1 MNMEKRRNR
10 AAILVS
16 DTKNTKKRLLQE
28 THFFF
33 MVGSYSTIQKKLTQ
47 NESELNVRPRTI

>member
-1 MNMEKRRNR
+1 MDKRRNR
-10 AAILVS
+10 VAILVS

-28 THFFF
+28 TYFF

-47 NESELNVRPRTI
+47 NESELNVSPRTI